1 MLSNSTKP
9 INPNLRA
16 NAREMSP
23 ALLRLPLAYALM
35 TPIGRWRT
43 EARAFCADRQLWEE
57 LTMIRLLA
65 LIAAFALAGSHGAA
79 AQKLP
84 EYGDD
89 IYKPSMGQAGKD
101 VIWIP
106 TPDALITALLGAA
119 KVTKDDV
126 VYDLGAGDGRIPI
139 AAARQFGARAIGI
152 EYEAEMAELAR
163 RNAQRAGVEGRVRI
177 ITGDIFKENFTEA
190 TVVTMYLL
198 PDLNLKLRPL
208 ILQMKPGTRVAS
220 HAFNMGDWEPDEY
233 MSVEARDGYLWYV
246 PASVEGTWAFR
257 EETFGTEGTV
267 MLVQHYQRVGGTIT
281 IGGKT
286 QPVLGA
292 ALRGDALTF
301 AFNDSEGVLRA
312 AHVVVNGPEFKGR
325 LTGRAGNV
333 PITGSRR

>member
-1 MLSNSTKP
+1 M
-9 INPNLRA
+9 
-16 NAREMSP
+16 M
-23 ALLRLPLAYALM
+23 
-35 TPIGRWRT
+35 
-43 EARAFCADRQLWEE
+43 
-57 LTMIRLLA
+57 RLLV
-65 LIAAFALAGSHGAA
+65 LIVAFVLAGPQEAA
-79 AQKLP
+79 AQTLP

-106 TPDALITALLGAA
+106 TPEALITALLGAA
-119 KVTKDDV
+119 KVTKDDI

-139 AAARQFGARAIGI
+139 VAAKQFGARATGI
-152 EYEAEMAELAR
+152 EYDADMAELAR
-163 RNAQRAGVEGRVRI
+163 RNAKRAGVDNRVKI
-177 ITGDIFKENFTEA
+177 ITGDIFKESFADA

-220 HAFNMGDWEPDEY
+220 HAFNMGDWEPDEH

-267 MLVQHYQRVGGTIT
+267 TLVQHYQRVGGTIT

-286 QPVLGA
+286 QPVLGP
-292 ALRGDALTF
+292 ALRGDTLTF
-301 AFNDSEGVLRA
+301 AFNDGEGVLRA
-312 AHVVVNGPEFKGR
+312 AHVVVNGSEFKGR